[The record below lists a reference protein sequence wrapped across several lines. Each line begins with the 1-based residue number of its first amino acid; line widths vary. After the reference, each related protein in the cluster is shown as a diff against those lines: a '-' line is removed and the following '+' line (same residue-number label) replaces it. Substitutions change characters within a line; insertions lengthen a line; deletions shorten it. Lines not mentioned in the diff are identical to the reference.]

1 MFSTLIWWIVIIFFF
16 LGSLIGLLFPIIS
29 STLFL
34 WVGFLIYHFALSSE
48 QLGVF
53 FWGSMIALT
62 IVLFFADILANSYFV
77 RKFGGSVWGERS
89 AVIGIVIGSFVIP
102 PFGIFIVPLV
112 LVFIVELLQGRPF
125 FVAMKVAVGSF
136 IGFFSGTIAKIVIQ
150 IIMII
155 WFLIVVIF

>member
-1 MFSTLIWWIVIIFFF
+1 M
-16 LGSLIGLLFPIIS
+16 
-29 STLFL
+29 
-34 WVGFLIYHFALSSE
+34 
-48 QLGVF
+48 
-53 FWGSMIALT
+53 
-62 IVLFFADILANSYFV
+62 
-77 RKFGGSVWGERS
+77 GERS